1 MSAES
6 QTPEVSAGATVPADR
21 GCEPENPQTT
31 LFLEMNHID
40 VARGETIVLHDIS
53 LRIAR
58 GEQMAILGPNGCGK
72 STLIKTITRECYPIP
87 NENSCMRLF
96 GYQRWVVS
104 ELRQHLGVVEAN
116 LPSERTPVTRGSDV
130 VIAGLLGTATLWP
143 YQTVTAE
150 MRERAET
157 ALGLLQARHLGEK
170 LVGHMSAGEQ
180 RRVLIARAL
189 VHAPEMLLL
198 DEPSNALDMA
208 AQQELREVLRS
219 IARMGIGILMV
230 THHLG
235 DILPE
240 MDRVLMMRAGRIY
253 ADGPK
258 KELVR
263 HAALADLFGA
273 NVEIVERNGYLHAW

>member
-1 MSAES
+1 MSAEPHS
-6 QTPEVSAGATVPADR
+6 PEAPSAATASVASTAPSA
-21 GCEPENPQTT
+21 PPQTT
-31 LFLEMNHID
+31 LFLEMQHID
-40 VARGETIVLHDIS
+40 VARGENVVLHDVS

-87 NENSCMRLF
+87 KDGSCMRLF
-96 GYQRWVVS
+96 GYDRWAVS
-104 ELRQHLGVVEAN
+104 ELRQYLGVVEQT
-116 LPSERTPVTRGSDV
+116 LPSGRTPTTRGRDV

-150 MRERAET
+150 MRERADT
-157 ALGLLQARHLGEK
+157 ALGLLDAHHLAEK
-170 LVGHMSAGEQ
+170 LVGIMSAGEQ

-219 IARMGIGILMV
+219 IAGMGIGILMV

-240 MDRVLMMRAGRIY
+240 MDRVLMLRAGRIF
-253 ADGPK
+253 ADGSKRGLITP
-258 KELVR
+258 
-263 HAALADLFGA
+263 ATMAGLFGA
-273 NVEIVERNGYLHAW
+273 QVEIVERNGYLHAW

>member
-1 MSAES
+1 MSAEPHS
-6 QTPEVSAGATVPADR
+6 PEAPSAATPHPAAVLA
-21 GCEPENPQTT
+21 EAIPAAA
-31 LFLEMNHID
+31 LFLEMQHVH
-40 VARGETIVLHDIS
+40 VARGENVVLHDVS

-58 GEQMAILGPNGCGK
+58 GEQMVILGPNGCGK

-87 NENSCMRLF
+87 QQGACLRLF
-96 GYQRWVVS
+96 GYDRWVVS
-104 ELRQHLGVVEAN
+104 ELRQYLGVVEQTM
-116 LPSERTPVTRGSDV
+116 PSERTPATRGRDV

-143 YQTVTAE
+143 HQTVTAE
-150 MRERAET
+150 MCERADT
-157 ALGLLQARHLGEK
+157 ALGLLQARHLAEK
-170 LVGHMSAGEQ
+170 LVGRMSAGEQ

-219 IARMGIGILMV
+219 IAGMGIGILMV

-240 MDRVLMMRAGRIY
+240 MDRVLMLRSGRIY
-253 ADGPK
+253 ADGSKHDLITP
-258 KELVR
+258 
-263 HAALADLFGA
+263 AIMADLFGA
-273 NVEIVERNGYLHAW
+273 QVEIIERNGYLHAW

>member
-1 MSAES
+1 MSAEPHS
-6 QTPEVSAGATVPADR
+6 PEATSAATATAASTPSAAV
-21 GCEPENPQTT
+21 PQTT
-31 LFLEMNHID
+31 LFLEMQHVD
-40 VARGETIVLHDIS
+40 VARGEVVVLHDIT

-58 GEQMAILGPNGCGK
+58 GEQMVILGPNGCGK

-87 NENSCMRLF
+87 QEHSCMRLF
-96 GYQRWVVS
+96 GYDRWVVS
-104 ELRQHLGVVEAN
+104 ELRQYLGVVEQT
-116 LPSERTPVTRGSDV
+116 LPSERTPTTRGRDV

-143 YQTVTAE
+143 HQTVTAE
-150 MRERAET
+150 MRERADT
-157 ALGLLQARHLGEK
+157 ALGLLQARHLGDK
-170 LVGHMSAGEQ
+170 LVGRMSAGEQ

-219 IARMGIGILMV
+219 IAGMGIGILMV

-240 MDRVLMMRAGRIY
+240 MERVLMLRSGRIY

-258 KELVR
+258 QELITP
-263 HAALADLFGA
+263 ATMADLFGA
-273 NVEIVERNGYLHAW
+273 QVEIVERNGYLHAW

>member
-1 MSAES
+1 MSAEPHSPEAPSAASGSTAFTS
-6 QTPEVSAGATVPADR
+6 QVAA
-21 GCEPENPQTT
+21 PQTT
-31 LFLEMNHID
+31 LFLEMQHVD
-40 VARGETIVLHDIS
+40 VARGENIVLHDVS

-58 GEQMAILGPNGCGK
+58 GEQMVILGPNGCGK

-87 NENSCMRLF
+87 KDGSCMRLF
-96 GYQRWVVS
+96 GYDRWVVS
-104 ELRQHLGVVEAN
+104 ELRQYLGVVEQT
-116 LPSERTPVTRGSDV
+116 LPSERTPTTRGRDV

-143 YQTVTAE
+143 HQTVTAE
-150 MRERAET
+150 MRERADT
-157 ALGLLQARHLGEK
+157 ALGLLDAHHLAEK
-170 LVGHMSAGEQ
+170 LVGRMSAGEQ

-219 IARMGIGILMV
+219 IAGMGIGILMV

-240 MDRVLMMRAGRIY
+240 MDRVLMLRAGRIY
-253 ADGPK
+253 ADAPK
-258 KELVR
+258 HDLITPQIM
-263 HAALADLFGA
+263 ADLFGA
-273 NVEIVERNGYLHAW
+273 QVEIVERNGYLHAW

>member
-1 MSAES
+1 MSTKPPSPEAQAAAAAEA
-6 QTPEVSAGATVPADR
+6 SAAV
-21 GCEPENPQTT
+21 PQTT
-31 LFLEMNHID
+31 LFLEMEHVE
-40 VARGETIVLHDIS
+40 VARGETVVLHDLS

-58 GEQMAILGPNGCGK
+58 GEQMVILGPNGCGK

-87 NENSCMRLF
+87 SEHSCMRLF

-104 ELRQHLGVVEAN
+104 ELRHHLGIVEAS
-116 LPSERTPVTRGSDV
+116 LPSERTPVTRGRDV

-143 YQTVTAE
+143 YQTVTSE
-150 MRERAET
+150 MRERADT
-157 ALGLLQARHLGEK
+157 ALGLLQARYLADK

-189 VHAPEMLLL
+189 AHAPEMLLL

-219 IARMGIGILMV
+219 VARMGIGILMV

-240 MDRVLMMRAGRIY
+240 MDRVLMLRAGRIY
-253 ADGPK
+253 ADGSK
-258 KELVR
+258 KELITEPT
-263 HAALADLFGA
+263 LADLFGA
-273 NVEIVERNGYLHAW
+273 KVEIVERDGYLHAW